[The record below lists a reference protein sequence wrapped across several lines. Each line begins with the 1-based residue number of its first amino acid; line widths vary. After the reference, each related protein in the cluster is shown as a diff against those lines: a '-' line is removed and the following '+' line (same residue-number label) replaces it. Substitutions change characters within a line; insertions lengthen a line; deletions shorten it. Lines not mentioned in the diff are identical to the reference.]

1 MWYECNFM
9 NLLMTKYFCVCAT
22 LKFTYSQK
30 QLEEYKTEHGDCNVP
45 TKYKHNTALGRWVST
60 VRAEFK
66 KFQRGDKKAAI
77 DSERICRL
85 ESIGFVWFP
94 LVCEVAKNHYSESRR

>member
-1 MWYECNFM
+1 
-9 NLLMTKYFCVCAT
+9 MTKYFCIYAT

-60 VRAEFK
+60 QRSEFK
-66 KFQRGDKKAAI
+66 KFQRGNKKAAI

-85 ESIGFVWFP
+85 ESIGFIWFP
-94 LVCEVAKNHYSESRR
+94 LVCDVAKTHYSESRR